1 MSEHTITVAGVAV
14 DTRHWIGGE
23 RVASAQTFPDVSPID
38 GSTIGE
44 ISRGT
49 AMEAAAAVAAAKAA
63 FPAWAATSRAE
74 RARILHAIADGV
86 EKRIEELSIVE
97 TTDNGALLRSHRR
110 GVMPRVAHN
119 FRFFADW
126 LLKLEHEDFETR
138 GHTNHVSWDPAGPS
152 VLITPWNAP
161 LMLATWKV
169 APALAA
175 GNTVI
180 LKPAEWTPLT
190 ASLLAD
196 IAAEAGLP
204 AGVLNVVQGYGSEIG
219 DALTSH
225 PDVRRI
231 SFTGS
236 VPTAKRIAESAAANL
251 TPLSLELGGK
261 SPLLVF
267 ADADLDL
274 AVDLAV
280 EQYDNAGQVCLAAT
294 RFLVEE
300 SVAEEFTRRFVEK
313 AGQLTQGD
321 PRGEATDI
329 GPNIH
334 PLQLEKIDGFV
345 QRAVAAGARAVIGG
359 HRKDGQYYAPTLLT
373 DVAQDSEIVQEEV
386 FGPVLTLQ
394 TFATE
399 DEAVRLAN
407 DTRFGLAATLATGDP
422 ERAERVTA
430 QLVAGTVWTNCF
442 FVRDLQ
448 APFGGSRHSGVGRE
462 GGTWSFDFYCD
473 LKNTVDLAERM
484 ERTMGEIVG
493 AGLLA
498 HVPTIVLPEETRL
511 ELNGGKEITLVTG
524 LHQLRKDVFERDDYD
539 TVVVLDSH
547 WATTVEFVVTAQQRR
562 AGLFTSEEL
571 PRGMCRMP
579 YDFPGD
585 PELAHNIAASSPT
598 STAPGSPRS
607 RTSTCRSTTP
617 PPTCGSSWGRGCP
630 TSGG

>member
-1 MSEHTITVAGVAV
+1 MSDKIIVAGVSV
-14 DTRHWIGGE
+14 DTRHWIGGR
-23 RVASAQTFPDVSPID
+23 RVASAGTFTDVSPID
-38 GSTIGE
+38 GRVLGE
-44 ISRGT
+44 IARGG
-49 AMEAAAAVAAAKAA
+49 AAEVEAAVAAAREA
-63 FPAWAATSRAE
+63 FPAWAATPRAE
-74 RARILHAIADGV
+74 RARLLHAVADGV
-86 EKRIEELSIVE
+86 EKRLEELAIVE
-97 TTDNGALLRSHRR
+97 TNDNGALLRSHRR

-126 LLKLEHEDFETR
+126 LLTLEHEEFETR
-138 GHTNHVSWDPAGPS
+138 GHANRVSWDPAGPS

-236 VPTAKRIAESAAANL
+236 VPTAKRIAASAAPNL

-313 AGQLTQGD
+313 AGALVQGD
-321 PRGEATDI
+321 PRDETTDI

-345 QRAVAAGARAVIGG
+345 RRAVADGARVVVGG
-359 HRKDGQYYAPTLLT
+359 QPKDGQYYAPTLLT

-394 TFATE
+394 TFTDE
-399 DEAVRLAN
+399 EEAVRLAN
-407 DTRFGLAATLATGDP
+407 DTRFGLAATVATGDTG
-422 ERAERVTA
+422 RAARVTER
-430 QLVAGTVWTNCF
+430 LVAGTVWVNCF
-442 FVRDLQ
+442 FVRDLR

-473 LKNTVDLAERM
+473 LKNTV
-484 ERTMGEIVG
+484 
-493 AGLLA
+493 
-498 HVPTIVLPEETRL
+498 
-511 ELNGGKEITLVTG
+511 
-524 LHQLRKDVFERDDYD
+524 
-539 TVVVLDSH
+539 
-547 WATTVEFVVTAQQRR
+547 
-562 AGLFTSEEL
+562 
-571 PRGMCRMP
+571 
-579 YDFPGD
+579 
-585 PELAHNIAASSPT
+585 
-598 STAPGSPRS
+598 TAPNGWNQDH
-607 RTSTCRSTTP
+607 
-617 PPTCGSSWGRGCP
+617 G
-630 TSGG
+630 

>member
-1 MSEHTITVAGVAV
+1 MTDHTLTVAGVAV

-23 RVASAQTFPDVSPID
+23 RVASTGTFTDLSPID
-38 GSTIGE
+38 GSTLGE

-63 FPAWAATSRAE
+63 FPGWAATPAAE
-74 RARILHAIADGV
+74 RARILHAVADGV
-86 EKRIEELSIVE
+86 EKRLEDLAIVE

-126 LLKLEHEDFETR
+126 LLRLGHDDFDTR
-138 GHTNHVSWDPAGPS
+138 GHTNHVSWDPAGPC

-175 GNTVI
+175 GNTVV
-180 LKPAEWTPLT
+180 LKPAEWSPLT

-204 AGVLNVVQGYGSEIG
+204 AGVLNVVQGYGAEVGS
-219 DALTSH
+219 ALVSH

-236 VPTAKRIAESAAANL
+236 VPTARHIAAAAAANL
-251 TPLSLELGGK
+251 TPVSLELGGK

-294 RFLVEE
+294 RILVEE
-300 SVAEEFTRRFVEK
+300 SVAEEFTRRFTEK
-313 AGQLTQGD
+313 AALLRQGD
-321 PRGEATDI
+321 PRDESTDI

-334 PLQLEKIDGFV
+334 ARQLEKIDGFV

-359 HRKDGQYYAPTLLT
+359 HREDGLYYPPTLLT
-373 DVAQDSEIVQEEV
+373 EVAQDSEIVQEEV

-394 TFATE
+394 TFTGE
-399 DEAVRLAN
+399 EEAVRLAN
-407 DTRFGLAATLATGDP
+407 DTRFGLAATLATGDQ
-422 ERAERVTA
+422 ERAARVTA
-430 QLVAGTVWTNCF
+430 QLVAGTVWVNCF

-473 LKNTVDLAERM
+473 LKNTV
-484 ERTMGEIVG
+484 
-493 AGLLA
+493 
-498 HVPTIVLPEETRL
+498 
-511 ELNGGKEITLVTG
+511 
-524 LHQLRKDVFERDDYD
+524 
-539 TVVVLDSH
+539 
-547 WATTVEFVVTAQQRR
+547 
-562 AGLFTSEEL
+562 
-571 PRGMCRMP
+571 
-579 YDFPGD
+579 
-585 PELAHNIAASSPT
+585 
-598 STAPGSPRS
+598 TAPKGWKDH
-607 RTSTCRSTTP
+607 
-617 PPTCGSSWGRGCP
+617 G
-630 TSGG
+630 

>member
-1 MSEHTITVAGVAV
+1 MTREPQAAVIAGVPV

-23 RVASAQTFPDVSPID
+23 RVASTETFTDISPVD
-38 GSTIGE
+38 GSVLGE
-44 ISRGT
+44 IARGT

-63 FPAWAATSRAE
+63 FPGWAATSRAE

-86 EKRIEELSIVE
+86 QKRLEDLAIVE
-97 TTDNGALLRSHRR
+97 TCDNGALLRSHRR

-126 LLKLEHEDFETR
+126 LLTLEHEDFETR
-138 GHTNHVSWDPAGPS
+138 DHTNHVSWDPAGPC

-180 LKPAEWTPLT
+180 LKPAEWSPLT

-236 VPTAKRIAESAAANL
+236 VPTAKRIAASAAANL

-280 EQYDNAGQVCLAAT
+280 EQYDNAGQVCLAGT
-294 RFLVEE
+294 RLLVEE
-300 SVAEEFTRRFVEK
+300 SIVEEFTRRFVEK
-313 AGQLTQGD
+313 ASALRQGD
-321 PRGEATDI
+321 PREEATDI

-334 PLQLEKIDGFV
+334 PRQLEKIDGFV
-345 QRAVAAGARAVIGG
+345 QRALAAGARAVIGG
-359 HRKDGQYYAPTLLT
+359 QREDGQYYTPTLLT
-373 DVAQDSEIVQEEV
+373 DVAQDAEIVQEEV

-394 TFATE
+394 TFTTE
-399 DEAVRLAN
+399 EEAVRLAN
-407 DTRFGLAATLATGDP
+407 GTRFGLAATVATGDP
-422 ERAERVTA
+422 ERAERVSA
-430 QLVAGTVWTNCF
+430 RLVAGTVWINCF

-448 APFGGSRHSGVGRE
+448 APFGGSRQSGVGRE

-473 LKNTVDLAERM
+473 VKNTV
-484 ERTMGEIVG
+484 
-493 AGLLA
+493 
-498 HVPTIVLPEETRL
+498 
-511 ELNGGKEITLVTG
+511 
-524 LHQLRKDVFERDDYD
+524 
-539 TVVVLDSH
+539 
-547 WATTVEFVVTAQQRR
+547 
-562 AGLFTSEEL
+562 
-571 PRGMCRMP
+571 
-579 YDFPGD
+579 
-585 PELAHNIAASSPT
+585 
-598 STAPGSPRS
+598 TAPKGWQDH
-607 RTSTCRSTTP
+607 
-617 PPTCGSSWGRGCP
+617 G
-630 TSGG
+630 

>member
-1 MSEHTITVAGVAV
+1 MTDTHTATVASVAV

-23 RVASAQTFPDVSPID
+23 RVASAGTFTDVSPID
-38 GSTIGE
+38 GAALGE

-49 AMEAAAAVAAAKAA
+49 ASEAAAAVAAAKAA
-63 FPAWAATSRAE
+63 FPGWAATPRAE
-74 RARILHAIADGV
+74 RARLLHAIADGV
-86 EKRIEELSIVE
+86 EKRLEELAIVE

-126 LLKLEHEDFETR
+126 LLRLDHEDFTTYTGGSVAGR
-138 GHTNHVSWDPAGPS
+138 GHTNHVSWDPAGPC

-180 LKPAEWTPLT
+180 LKPAEWSPLT

-204 AGVLNVVQGYGSEIG
+204 AGVLNVVQGLGSEIG

-236 VPTAKRIAESAAANL
+236 VPTARRISASAAANL

-294 RFLVEE
+294 RLLVEE
-300 SVAEEFTRRFVEK
+300 PIAAEFTRRFTEK
-313 AGQLTQGD
+313 ASRLVQGD
-321 PRGEATDI
+321 PRDEATDI

-334 PLQLEKIDGFV
+334 PRQLEKIDGFV
-345 QRAVAAGARAVIGG
+345 RRALAAGARAVIGG
-359 HRKDGQYYAPTLLT
+359 HRKDDRFYAPTLLT

-394 TFATE
+394 TFRSE
-399 DEAVRLAN
+399 EEAVRLAN
-407 DTRFGLAATLATGDP
+407 DTRFGLAATLATGDH

-430 QLVAGTVWTNCF
+430 QLVAGTVWVNCF

-473 LKNTVDLAERM
+473 LKNTV
-484 ERTMGEIVG
+484 
-493 AGLLA
+493 
-498 HVPTIVLPEETRL
+498 
-511 ELNGGKEITLVTG
+511 
-524 LHQLRKDVFERDDYD
+524 
-539 TVVVLDSH
+539 
-547 WATTVEFVVTAQQRR
+547 
-562 AGLFTSEEL
+562 
-571 PRGMCRMP
+571 
-579 YDFPGD
+579 
-585 PELAHNIAASSPT
+585 
-598 STAPGSPRS
+598 TAPKGWKDH
-607 RTSTCRSTTP
+607 
-617 PPTCGSSWGRGCP
+617 G
-630 TSGG
+630 

>member
-1 MSEHTITVAGVAV
+1 MSGHLTTVAGVAV

-23 RVASAQTFPDVSPID
+23 RVASAATFTDHSPID
-38 GSTIGE
+38 GGVLGE
-44 ISRGT
+44 IARGT
-49 AMEAAAAVAAAKAA
+49 ATEAHAAVAAAKAA
-63 FPAWAATSRAE
+63 FPGWAATPRAE
-74 RARILHAIADGV
+74 RARLLHAVADGV
-86 EKRIEELSIVE
+86 ERRLEDLAVVE
-97 TTDNGALLRSHRR
+97 TADNGALLRSHRR

-126 LLKLEHEDFETR
+126 LLTLDHEDFDTR
-138 GHTNHVSWDPAGPS
+138 GHTNHVSWDPAGPC

-161 LMLATWKV
+161 LMLATWKI

-175 GNTVI
+175 GNTVV
-180 LKPAEWTPLT
+180 LKPAEWTPMT

-204 AGVLNVVQGYGSEIG
+204 AGVLNVVQGLGPEIG

-236 VPTAKRIAESAAANL
+236 VPTAKHIAASAAANL

-274 AVDLAV
+274 AVELAV

-294 RFLVEE
+294 RLLVEE

-313 AGQLTQGD
+313 AGQLKQGD
-321 PRGEATDI
+321 PRELPTDL

-334 PLQLEKIDGFV
+334 ERQLEKIDGFV
-345 QRAVAAGARAVIGG
+345 QRAIGAGARAVIGG
-359 HRKDGQYYAPTLLT
+359 ERLAGQFYAPTLLT
-373 DVAQDSEIVQEEV
+373 DVAQDSEVVQEEV

-394 TFATE
+394 TFRDEA
-399 DEAVRLAN
+399 EAVRLAN
-407 DTRFGLAATLATGDP
+407 DTRFGLAATLATGSR
-422 ERAERVTA
+422 ERADRVTG
-430 QLVAGTVWTNCF
+430 QLVAGTVWVNCF

-473 LKNTVDLAERM
+473 VKNTV
-484 ERTMGEIVG
+484 
-493 AGLLA
+493 
-498 HVPTIVLPEETRL
+498 
-511 ELNGGKEITLVTG
+511 
-524 LHQLRKDVFERDDYD
+524 
-539 TVVVLDSH
+539 
-547 WATTVEFVVTAQQRR
+547 
-562 AGLFTSEEL
+562 
-571 PRGMCRMP
+571 
-579 YDFPGD
+579 
-585 PELAHNIAASSPT
+585 
-598 STAPGSPRS
+598 TAPKGWQEN
-607 RTSTCRSTTP
+607 
-617 PPTCGSSWGRGCP
+617 G
-630 TSGG
+630 